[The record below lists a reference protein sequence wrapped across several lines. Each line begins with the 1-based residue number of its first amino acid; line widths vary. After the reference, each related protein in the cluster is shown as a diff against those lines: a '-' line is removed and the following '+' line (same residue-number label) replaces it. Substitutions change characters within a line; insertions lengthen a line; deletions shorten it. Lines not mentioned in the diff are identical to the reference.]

1 MSFFLPLGYFWK
13 LKGEIKL
20 KVQKNK
26 TIGQEIPISF
36 IYFTLSVK
44 FKIHGTLHCLKQ

>member
-20 KVQKNK
+20 KVKKK

-44 FKIHGTLHCLKQ
+44 FKIHGTLHWLKQ